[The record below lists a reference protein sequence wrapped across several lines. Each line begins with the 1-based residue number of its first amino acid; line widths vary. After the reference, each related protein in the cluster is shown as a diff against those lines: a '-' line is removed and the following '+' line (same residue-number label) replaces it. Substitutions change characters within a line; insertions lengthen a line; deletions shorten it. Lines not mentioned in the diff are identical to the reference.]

1 MKLSELGEFGLIEL
15 ISRDLSQ
22 GPSNVE
28 MGIGDDTAV
37 VRLPG
42 DNWLL
47 FTTDMMVEGVHFSLD
62 YGSLRQAGVK
72 AVVANVSDIAA
83 MGGRP
88 TQAVVSLALP
98 PRLQVEDVKELYQGI
113 RDAVHMYGLNVV
125 GGDTVH
131 NPERLV
137 INVAMLGD
145 VPAGRAV
152 YRSGARPGDLVFVT
166 GSLGKS
172 AAGLFVCQHPEVIW
186 PHEPAAMARRAH
198 LEPLARSDIG
208 ATLARG
214 GWVTSMNDISDG
226 LASEIHEICWASG
239 VGCRIQQK
247 AVPVAFQ
254 VQIIAGLAGYDPL
267 EWALFGGED
276 FELVGT
282 IRPDLLV
289 GARQALGELAGDL
302 SIIGE
307 ILPVGEGIVLA
318 EENGLARPL
327 NPGGYNHFR

>member
-15 ISRDLSQ
+15 VSQDLCR

-42 DNWLL
+42 NNWLL
-47 FTTDMMVEGVHFSLD
+47 FTTDMMVEGIHFSLD
-62 YGSLRQAGVK
+62 YWSLRQAGAK

-98 PRLQVEDVKELYQGI
+98 PRLQVEDVQELYHGI
-113 RDAVHMYGLNVV
+113 RDAVCKYGLNVV
-125 GGDTVH
+125 GGDTVR

-145 VPAGRAV
+145 VPACRAV
-152 YRSGARPGDLVFVT
+152 YRCGARPGDLVFVT

-172 AAGLFVCQHPEVIW
+172 AAGLYVCQHPEVLW
-186 PHEPAAMARRAH
+186 PHEQASFVRQAH
-198 LEPLARSDIG
+198 LEPVARLDIG
-208 ATLARG
+208 VALAEG

-226 LASEIHEICWASG
+226 LASEVHEICRASG
-239 VGCRIQQK
+239 VGCRIQQE
-247 AVPVAFQ
+247 AVPVAAE
-254 VQIIAGLAGYDPL
+254 VQIIADLAGVNSY

-282 IRPDLLV
+282 IHPDLLA

-302 SIIGE
+302 SVIGE
-307 ILPVGEGIVLA
+307 ILPAEEGIILA
-318 EENGLARPL
+318 GENGLEVSVA
-327 NPGGYNHFR
+327 PGGYNHFR

>member
-15 ISRDLSQ
+15 ISGDLNR
-22 GPSNVE
+22 GPANVE

-42 DNWLL
+42 DSWLL

-62 YGSLRQAGVK
+62 YGSLRQAGAK

-88 TQAVVSLALP
+88 TQVVVSVALP
-98 PRLQVEDVKELYQGI
+98 PRLQVEDVQELYHGI
-113 RDAVHMYGLNVV
+113 RDAVHTYGLNVV
-125 GGDTVH
+125 GGDTVR

-166 GSLGKS
+166 GNLGKS
-172 AAGLFVCQHPEVIW
+172 AAGLYVCQHPGVVW
-186 PHEPAAMARRAH
+186 PQEPATLVRRAH
-198 LEPLARSDIG
+198 LEPVARPDTG
-208 ATLARG
+208 AALARG

-226 LASEIHEICWASG
+226 LASEVHEICRASG
-239 VGCRIQQK
+239 VGCRINPE
-247 AVPVAFQ
+247 AVPVAEQ
-254 VQIIAGLAGYDPL
+254 VQTIAGLAGVDPL
-267 EWALFGGED
+267 AWALFGGED

-282 IRPDLLV
+282 ISPDLLA
-289 GARQALGELAGDL
+289 GAKQALGELAGDM

-318 EENGLARPL
+318 GANGLARPL